1 MGDLKSCKLIV
12 YSDSAFLNLPNE
24 NSQGGFIIF
33 LVNPEGIAIPI
44 HWRSSKVRRVVKSTL
59 SADTLAL
66 AEAAESI
73 YLIKLFLAEVLG
85 VDAKNIGTEIITD
98 CKSLYDTVHTN
109 NTNVAEKRLLV
120 DVACIRSMLDNH
132 EIDHIKWTNSET
144 QLADALTKRGA
155 SQQKLLDVLKTS
167 LI

>member
-1 MGDLKSCKLIV
+1 MCPVTDYVEVILIHATMSTKGNGLQLFWRRFEV
-12 YSDSAFLNLPNE
+12 
-24 NSQGGFIIF
+24 QGAGAHYR
-33 LVNPEGIAIPI
+33 GR
-44 HWRSSKVRRVVKSTL
+44 W
-59 SADTLAL
+59 
-66 AEAAESI
+66 
-73 YLIKLFLAEVLG
+73 
-85 VDAKNIGTEIITD
+85 IGTETITD

-120 DVACIRSMLDNH
+120 DIACIRSMLDNH